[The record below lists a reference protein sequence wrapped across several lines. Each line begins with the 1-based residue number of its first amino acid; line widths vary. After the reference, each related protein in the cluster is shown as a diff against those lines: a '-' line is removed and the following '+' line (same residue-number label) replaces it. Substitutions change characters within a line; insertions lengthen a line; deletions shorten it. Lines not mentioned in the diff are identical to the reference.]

1 MKYLI
6 VNGDDFGI
14 SRGINRG
21 IMEAYHR
28 GILTSTSLIV
38 NTPSSED
45 AAWLSRDSPRL
56 SVGLHVNF
64 ADSAGEPVIDLT
76 DPGNCRDELH
86 RQFRRFQE
94 LMGYL
99 PTHLDSHHNA
109 HRDPRLLP
117 YFLDLARQ
125 YQLPL
130 REHCPVRYFSKFY
143 GQWDGASHLEQ
154 ISMESLA
161 RMLET
166 EVQEGYTELSCHPG
180 YIDAE
185 FQTSYSIEREA
196 ELQTLCDPSI
206 REALVERQIQLVSFR
221 DLGSVL
227 MDLPSLRESLWP
239 PLLSHPATS

>member
-1 MKYLI
+1 
-6 VNGDDFGI
+6 
-14 SRGINRG
+14 
-21 IMEAYHR
+21 
-28 GILTSTSLIV
+28 
-38 NTPSSED
+38 
-45 AAWLSRDSPRL
+45 
-56 SVGLHVNF
+56 
-64 ADSAGEPVIDLT
+64 
-76 DPGNCRDELH
+76 
-86 RQFRRFQE
+86 
-94 LMGYL
+94 
-99 PTHLDSHHNA
+99 
-109 HRDPRLLP
+109 
-117 YFLDLARQ
+117 
-125 YQLPL
+125 LPL

-143 GQWDGASHLEQ
+143 GKWDGASHLEQ

-185 FQTSYSIEREA
+185 FQSSYSIEREA